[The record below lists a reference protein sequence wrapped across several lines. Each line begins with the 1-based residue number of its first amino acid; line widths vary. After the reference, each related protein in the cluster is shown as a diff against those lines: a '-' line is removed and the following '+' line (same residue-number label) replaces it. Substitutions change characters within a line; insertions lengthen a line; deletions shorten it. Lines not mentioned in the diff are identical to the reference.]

1 MSEPIKFFGAVDRER
16 NDINGKILSAYPA
29 WYYDE
34 KIDRMKDDII
44 VRENRI
50 VNGRVPSDRIEEER
64 NALDERKKRLK
75 GIIQSKPK
83 LTGKERDEV
92 SKFFKHLRDQVIN
105 RLPSRTDVL
114 KGTVEIRGEVMW
126 KKKPSIGVEGFVPL
140 CEALGLTMPEKK
152 MISGHQAM
160 LALKVLGKLL
170 GEETNIERLRRDF
183 NNNTYKPEVS
193 LDSLVKEGQG
203 ALAA

>member
-1 MSEPIKFFGAVDRER
+1 MAEPIKFFGAVDRER
-16 NDINGKILSAYPA
+16 NDANGKILSAYPA

-50 VNGRVPSDRIEEER
+50 VNGRVPTDRLEEEK

-75 GIIQSKPK
+75 GIIQSRPKPV
-83 LTGKERDEV
+83 GKERDEV

-105 RLPSRTDVL
+105 RLPSRSDVL
-114 KGTVEIRGEVMW
+114 KGTIEIRGEIMW
-126 KKKPSIGVEGFVPL
+126 KKKPSIGVEGFVPM
-140 CEALGLTMPEKK
+140 CESLGLTMPERK

-193 LDSLVKEGQG
+193 LDDLVQKGQG
-203 ALAA
+203 LAA

>member
-1 MSEPIKFFGAVDRER
+1 MPEPIKFFGAVDRER
-16 NDINGKILSAYPA
+16 NDANGKILSAYPA

-34 KIDRMKDDII
+34 KIDNMKNDII
-44 VRENRI
+44 VREHRLSS
-50 VNGRVPSDRIEEER
+50 GRVPTASIEAER
-64 NALDERKKRLK
+64 TALSERKDRLK
-75 GIIQSKPK
+75 AVIQSKPK
-83 LTGKERDEV
+83 LVAKEKDETA
-92 SKFFKHLRDQVIN
+92 KFFRHLRDQVIN
-105 RLPSRTDVL
+105 RLPSRSDIL

-126 KKKPSIGVEGFVPL
+126 KKKPSISVEGFVPI
-140 CEALGLTMPEKK
+140 CESLGLVMPEKK

-193 LDSLVKEGQG
+193 LDSLVKQGQG
-203 ALAA
+203 MAA